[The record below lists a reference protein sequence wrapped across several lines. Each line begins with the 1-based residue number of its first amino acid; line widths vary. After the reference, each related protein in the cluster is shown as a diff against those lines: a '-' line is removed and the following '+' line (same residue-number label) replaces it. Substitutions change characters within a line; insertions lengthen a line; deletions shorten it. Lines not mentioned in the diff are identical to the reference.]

1 MKPQNSKELKN
12 QYLDNLLSWYEKE
25 KKNDEVEIRK
35 SKIDFANQIKKFDKH
50 EIKNT
55 IVEKPEDISLWKR
68 IKKTL
73 GIG

>member
-35 SKIDFANQIKKFDKH
+35 SKIDFANQIKKFDKQ

>member
-35 SKIDFANQIKKFDKH
+35 SKIDFANQIKKFDKR

>member
-25 KKNDEVEIRK
+25 KKNDEVEILK
-35 SKIDFANQIKKFDKH
+35 SKLDFANQIKKFDKQ

>member
-35 SKIDFANQIKKFDKH
+35 SKLDFANQIKKFDKN

>member
-35 SKIDFANQIKKFDKH
+35 SKLDFANQIKKFDKQ